1 MFWIIIVAIILLG
14 IYFFY
19 QNRFINVTAY
29 KLTVANLPTDLRGK
43 KIVHISDLNFR
54 ANMNNGFV
62 NTILSKIEKQEPDMI
77 VVTGNTIYSTVEYL
91 EETPVKEFFESLC
104 QKAPTYVVTGNH
116 DIENIGFDELGQLLV
131 ESGAH
136 LLIDDAVYATFKN
149 EQPHDGL
156 VLMGFAE
163 RGDMNNIADPY
174 LKNIELDAAMID
186 KPKILLAHHP
196 EYFDKYME
204 DADKAPDLTFSGHT
218 LGGQI
223 VLPYFGGLITTT
235 QGLLPAYDYGLFV
248 ADDQPTKRMIVTR
261 GMGNASIPVRLNNRI
276 EIVTVILN

>member
-1 MFWIIIVAIILLG
+1 MFWIIIVAIVLLG

-149 EQPHDGL
+149 EQPHEGL

-248 ADDQPTKRMIVTR
+248 ADNQPTKRMIVTR

>member
-174 LKNIELDAAMID
+174 LKNIELDAEMID

-196 EYFDKYME
+196 EYFDKYLE
-204 DADKAPDLTFSGHT
+204 DTDKAPDLTFSGHT

>member
-1 MFWIIIVAIILLG
+1 MFWIIIVAIVLLG

-174 LKNIELDAAMID
+174 LKNIELDAEMID

>member
-104 QKAPTYVVTGNH
+104 QKAPTYVVTGTH

-149 EQPHDGL
+149 EQPHEGL

-174 LKNIELDAAMID
+174 LKNIELDAEMID

-196 EYFDKYME
+196 EYFDKYLE
-204 DADKAPDLTFSGHT
+204 DAAKAPDLTFSGHT

>member
-174 LKNIELDAAMID
+174 LKNIELDAEMID

-196 EYFDKYME
+196 EYFDKYLE
-204 DADKAPDLTFSGHT
+204 DTAKAPDLTFSGHT

>member
-131 ESGAH
+131 EGGAH

-174 LKNIELDAAMID
+174 LKNIELDAEMID

-196 EYFDKYME
+196 EYFDKYLE
-204 DADKAPDLTFSGHT
+204 DTAKAPDLTFSGHT

>member
-1 MFWIIIVAIILLG
+1 MFWIIIVAIVLLG

-174 LKNIELDAAMID
+174 LKNIELDAEMID

-196 EYFDKYME
+196 EYFDKYLE
-204 DADKAPDLTFSGHT
+204 DTAKAPDLTFSGHT

>member
-149 EQPHDGL
+149 EQPHEGL

-174 LKNIELDAAMID
+174 LKNIELDAEMID

-196 EYFDKYME
+196 EYFDKYLE
-204 DADKAPDLTFSGHT
+204 DTAKAPDLTFSGHT

>member
-1 MFWIIIVAIILLG
+1 MFWIIIVAIVLLG

-174 LKNIELDAAMID
+174 LKNIELDAEMID

-196 EYFDKYME
+196 EYFDKYLE

>member
-77 VVTGNTIYSTVEYL
+77 VVTGNIIYSTVEYL

-174 LKNIELDAAMID
+174 LKNIELDAEMID

-196 EYFDKYME
+196 EYFDKYLE
-204 DADKAPDLTFSGHT
+204 DAVKAPDLTFSGHT

-248 ADDQPTKRMIVTR
+248 ADDQSTKRMIVTR

>member
-1 MFWIIIVAIILLG
+1 MFWIIIVAIVLLG

-29 KLTVANLPTDLRGK
+29 KLTVASLPTDLRGK

-174 LKNIELDAAMID
+174 LKNIELDAEMID

-196 EYFDKYME
+196 EYFDKYLE
-204 DADKAPDLTFSGHT
+204 DTAKAPDLTFSGHT

>member
-149 EQPHDGL
+149 EQPHEGL

-174 LKNIELDAAMID
+174 LKNIELDAEMID

-196 EYFDKYME
+196 EYFDKYLE

>member
-174 LKNIELDAAMID
+174 LKNIELDAEMID

-196 EYFDKYME
+196 EYFDKYLE
-204 DADKAPDLTFSGHT
+204 DAAKAPDLTFSGHT

-235 QGLLPAYDYGLFV
+235 QGLLPTYDYGLFV

>member
-1 MFWIIIVAIILLG
+1 
-14 IYFFY
+14 
-19 QNRFINVTAY
+19 
-29 KLTVANLPTDLRGK
+29 
-43 KIVHISDLNFR
+43 
-54 ANMNNGFV
+54 MNNGFV

-149 EQPHDGL
+149 EQPHEGL

-174 LKNIELDAAMID
+174 LKNIELDAEMID

-196 EYFDKYME
+196 EYFDKYLE

>member
-104 QKAPTYVVTGNH
+104 QKVPTYVVTGNH

-149 EQPHDGL
+149 EQPHEGL

-174 LKNIELDAAMID
+174 LKNIELDAEMID

-196 EYFDKYME
+196 EYFDKYLE
-204 DADKAPDLTFSGHT
+204 DAAKAPDLTFSGHT

-248 ADDQPTKRMIVTR
+248 ADDQSTKRMIVTR

>member
-174 LKNIELDAAMID
+174 LKNIELDAEMID

>member
-1 MFWIIIVAIILLG
+1 MFWIIIVAIVLLG

-174 LKNIELDAAMID
+174 LKNIELDAEMID

-196 EYFDKYME
+196 EYFDKYLE
-204 DADKAPDLTFSGHT
+204 DATKAPDLTFSGHT

>member
-1 MFWIIIVAIILLG
+1 MFWIIIVAIVLLG

-149 EQPHDGL
+149 EQPHEGL

>member
-104 QKAPTYVVTGNH
+104 QKAPTYVVTGNY

-149 EQPHDGL
+149 EQPHEGL

-174 LKNIELDAAMID
+174 LKNIELDAEMID

>member
-1 MFWIIIVAIILLG
+1 MFWIIIVAIVLLG

-149 EQPHDGL
+149 EKPHEGL

-174 LKNIELDAAMID
+174 LKNIELDAEMID

-196 EYFDKYME
+196 EYFDKYLE
-204 DADKAPDLTFSGHT
+204 DAAKAPDLTFSGHT

>member
-29 KLTVANLPTDLRGK
+29 KLTVASLPTDLRGK

-174 LKNIELDAAMID
+174 LKNIELDAEMID

-196 EYFDKYME
+196 EYFDKYLE
-204 DADKAPDLTFSGHT
+204 DTAKAPDLTFSGHT